1 MFIKD
6 LYNHYLIYF
15 IIFVVFLSKSHW
27 FLPFWSHCFLVFVP
41 SANSTHQ
48 WDLGI
53 YRKSVKSC
61 LFFCD
66 ARIPCRTWIRKVVP
80 TLETHRNADAF
91 VHVFCFI

>member
-1 MFIKD
+1 MVATQF
-6 LYNHYLIYF
+6 F
-15 IIFVVFLSKSHW
+15 FGIFTPKLGEDEPILTSIFFRCVG
-27 FLPFWSHCFLVFVP
+27 
-41 SANSTHQ
+41 STTN
-48 WDLGI
+48 